1 MKRRSIWVH
10 GAMVLGMLLQLTAAI
25 PAKAAEGG
33 SIVGKT
39 TFDGSVPRLR
49 PLPMDADPA
58 CASMH
63 SEPVFPE
70 IVVVNDEGEMQNV
83 FVYVKSGLEG
93 QTFPTPQEPV
103 DLVQEGC
110 VYKPHVV
117 GIQVHQNL
125 RVLTSDNTTH
135 NVHPLPQVNTE
146 WNLSQAAG
154 AAPIVRQF
162 DEAEIRIPVVCNQH
176 PWMRAVVNVVSNP
189 YYAVSDEDGNFE
201 IAGLPPGE
209 YEIEAVHE
217 RYGAM
222 VQKVT
227 VTEGGQATA
236 DFAFEDS
243 RASQPSSL
251 RLMPALVLP

>member
-1 MKRRSIWVH
+1 MKIKTIWIH
-10 GAMVLGMLLQLTAAI
+10 GMLALGMVLQLVAAL
-25 PAKAAEGG
+25 PAQAAEGG
-33 SIVGKT
+33 SIVGKA
-39 TFDGSVPRLR
+39 TFDGRVPRLR

-63 SEPVFPE
+63 SDPVFPE

-93 QTFPTPQEPV
+93 QTFPTPQEAV
-103 DLVQEGC
+103 ELDQEGC

-117 GIQVHQNL
+117 GIQVHQDL
-125 RVLTSDNTTH
+125 RVETHDNTTH
-135 NVHPLPQVNTE
+135 NVHPLPQVNDE

-154 AAPIVRQF
+154 APPIIRQF
-162 DEAEIRIPVVCNQH
+162 DEAEVRIPVVCNQH
-176 PWMRAVVNVVSNP
+176 PWMRAIVNVVSNP
-189 YYAVSDEDGNFE
+189 FYAVSDAEGNFE
-201 IAGLPPGE
+201 ISGLPPGE

-236 DFAFEDS
+236 DFKFEDS
-243 RASQPSSL
+243 RAYQPSSL
-251 RLMPALVLP
+251 RLVPALVLP